1 VTLAKGTILGGSYRL
16 EGIIAKGGMG
26 LVYRG
31 THLRLGRDV
40 AVKVMLAEFGGYREQ
55 IQRFLNEAIGVARIH
70 HRNIVDIL
78 DVGATD
84 DGFPFFV
91 MELLKGEALRDRM
104 TRRGRLNVSES
115 ARIMIQALTG
125 LSVLHGR
132 GIVHRDMKPSNIFL
146 VREEDGSELVKILD
160 FGVSKFHLLEG
171 DEIQDMT
178 TTGTIMGTPSYMS
191 PEQAGGNKHEID
203 ARSDL
208 YSCGVILYR
217 ALTGLNPFKG
227 DNYNKTIANILQ
239 APVPP
244 PSFIEADL
252 PKALDGVVLRA
263 IDRNKLARY
272 QTCAEF
278 IRDLKGFLSQE
289 DGIEIHLSEGQG
301 AEPTAPPPRR
311 DTKEPSSSGLTPS
324 ISVYSRSLAGV
335 PSMTPSAVPVKKRK
349 STAVVVV
356 VVLVVLI
363 AATVAAIAIQVQRGR
378 SRAGEGE
385 AAAPPPA
392 ADVKAAAAEAP
403 TEHAVD
409 VTGVPADAL
418 VYVDGVLH
426 TERPLL
432 VQGSAQPRG
441 IRIVA
446 KGFEPWTSSVIVR
459 SDTKVAVELEPV
471 SSLQDEQAAEPPAE
485 EAKGKGKPAPKGK
498 VKKGDDTILRKYP
511 GVK

>member
-1 VTLAKGTILGGSYRL
+1 
-16 EGIIAKGGMG
+16 
-26 LVYRG
+26 VYRG

-40 AVKVMLAEFGGYREQ
+40 AVKVMLAEFGGYRDQ

-115 ARIMIQALTG
+115 ARIMIQTLTG

-178 TTGTIMGTPSYMS
+178 TTGAILGTPSYMS

-203 ARSDL
+203 TRSDL

-217 ALTGLNPFKG
+217 ALTGINPFKG
-227 DNYNKTIANILQ
+227 GNYNKTIANILQ

-272 QTCAEF
+272 QTCAEL
-278 IRDLKGFLSQE
+278 IRDLRGFLSH
-289 DGIEIHLSEGQG
+289 DDEIDVHLSGVE
-301 AEPTAPPPRR
+301 AAVPPAAAPGGETR
-311 DTKEPSSSGLTPS
+311 EPSSSGLTPS
-324 ISVYSRSLAGV
+324 VSVYSRSLAGM
-335 PSMTPSAVPVKKRK
+335 PSQ
-349 STAVVVV
+349 TAHPAPTGRRRGAALVVV

-363 AATVAAIAIQVQRGR
+363 VATVAAIAIQVQRGR
-378 SRAGEGE
+378 SRNGQEATVVPPAVGE
-385 AAAPPPA
+385 A
-392 ADVKAAAAEAP
+392 KAAAAQAP
-403 TEHAVD
+403 QEHAVE
-409 VTGVPADAL
+409 VTGIPTDAL
-418 VYVDGVLH
+418 IYVDGILH

-441 IRIVA
+441 IKIVA

-471 SSLQDEQAAEPPAE
+471 PPPQEDVAAAPPPE
-485 EAKGKGKPAPKGK
+485 EVKGKGKPAPKGRG
-498 VKKGDDTILRKYP
+498 KKGDDTILRNYP
-511 GVK
+511 GIK